1 MFHLLKQ
8 KCCDHI
14 WEREGVAVLER
25 FHLRGEQPCELIG
38 REESIYIKREFR
50 LYKTDLVY
58 Q

>member
-25 FHLRGEQPCELIG
+25 FHSRGEQPCKLIG
-38 REESIYIKREFR
+38 KEESVYIK
-50 LYKTDLVY
+50 
-58 Q
+58 